1 VAEKVALEEGAKS
14 LITNGWQVIK
24 ILVIFG
30 GVSMKKVV
38 ALSLLFVFSLS
49 SLSYAFDKE
58 LASKFDAM
66 FSQMT
71 PEVIAKRPCEV
82 NSKQIF
88 EMIKAKEDF
97 VLLDIRT
104 PQEMGIVGITYKNAL
119 KIPMHELFKEENL
132 KTLPTDKKI
141 VVVCHTGTRAAAAS
155 TALRASGFMN
165 AFMLKGGIIE
175 LAAESGR
182 SVVGYLW

>member
-1 VAEKVALEEGAKS
+1 LQVFKIFAE
-14 LITNGWQVIK
+14 
-24 ILVIFG
+24 FG
-30 GVSMKKVV
+30 GVIMKKVV
-38 ALSLLFVFSLS
+38 ALSLLFVFSLF
-49 SLSYAFDKE
+49 SLSYGFDKDM
-58 LASKFDAM
+58 AAKFDAM